1 MTGKRQYIKN
11 VGRTL
16 KVLLVSGQEVKGKLK
31 EADDVNI
38 TMLVSKKEKGKKA
51 QEEEVSLSY
60 EDIKKSVVQ
69 VSFK

>member
-1 MTGKRQYIKN
+1 M
-11 VGRTL
+11 
-16 KVLLVSGQEVKGKLK
+16 SGQEVKGKLK